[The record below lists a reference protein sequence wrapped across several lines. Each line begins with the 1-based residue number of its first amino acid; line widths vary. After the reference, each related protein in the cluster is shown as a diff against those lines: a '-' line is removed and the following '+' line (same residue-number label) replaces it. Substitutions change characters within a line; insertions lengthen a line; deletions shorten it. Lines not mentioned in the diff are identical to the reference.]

1 MNPFHTQF
9 NATQRYF
16 QSHATRSL
24 KSRKKALKQLAKQ
37 IKLHEQEI
45 FDALKQDL
53 NKNEVEAYGTEI
65 GYTLNN
71 IRYMRKNLSKW
82 AKSQAVDTPFFL
94 FPTKSFIVNEPLGT
108 VLIIGP
114 FNYPFQLIFEPLI
127 GAIAAGNTAI
137 VKPSELTPNVARC
150 H

>member
-53 NKNEVEAYGTEI
+53 NKNEVEAFGTEI

-82 AKSQAVDTPFFL
+82 AKSQAVDTPFF
-94 FPTKSFIVNEPLGT
+94 SFSSQKLYCQRT
-108 VLIIGP
+108 FRHS
-114 FNYPFQLIFEPLI
+114 FNYRTF
-127 GAIAAGNTAI
+127 
-137 VKPSELTPNVARC
+137 
-150 H
+150 

>member
-1 MNPFHTQF
+1 
-9 NATQRYF
+9 
-16 QSHATRSL
+16 
-24 KSRKKALKQLAKQ
+24 
-37 IKLHEQEI
+37 
-45 FDALKQDL
+45 LKQDL
-53 NKNEVEAYGTEI
+53 NKNEVEAFGTEI

-94 FPTKSFIVNEPLGT
+94 FPAKSFIVNEPLGT

-137 VKPSELTPNVARC
+137 VKPSELTPNVAAV
-150 H
+150 